1 MKIKFTAKWSLPL
14 TCALLLVAGSAN
26 AGPKDKTIF
35 DMFVP
40 VAPQRIQGT
49 NYCGNLSGALSADN
63 DFFDGLVRIE
73 KRHRVEFRKSSQ
85 RVSEFPSEVSVALA
99 GNFAL
104 CGAPPVGA
112 LPPHVD
118 YVAPGNASSPQRV
131 SDFINGLRFTAVW
144 KNRYGIHPVEN
155 FQVTKSTPNDRHRFG
170 LSDQFGATDQIPWR
184 FAFQVPSEGV
194 PLTDQLVISVYAPS
208 GAKLASFTA
217 GVLAHFP
224 KHHTKTIRGERADQ

>member
-1 MKIKFTAKWSLPL
+1 MKIKFAAKWSLAF
-14 TCALLLVAGSAN
+14 TCALLFVAASAK
-26 AGPKDKTIF
+26 AGPRDKTIF

-40 VAPQRIQGT
+40 VAPQRIQGA

-63 DFFDGLVRIE
+63 FFDGLVRIQ

-104 CGAPPVGA
+104 CGAPAVGTSA
-112 LPPHVD
+112 PHVD
-118 YVAPGNASSPQRV
+118 YVRPGNGSSPQRV
-131 SDFINGLRFTAVW
+131 NDFINGLRFTAVW
-144 KNRYGIHPVEN
+144 KNRYGIQPVQN
-155 FQVTKSTPNDRHRFG
+155 FSVTKSAPSDRRFG
-170 LSDQFGATDQIPWR
+170 LTDQFANDQIPWR
-184 FAFQVPSEGV
+184 FAFQVPSQGV

-217 GVLAHFP
+217 GVLSRFP
-224 KHHTKTIRGERADQ
+224 KHHTKTIRGEQADQ

>member
-1 MKIKFTAKWSLPL
+1 MKIKFAAKWSLPL
-14 TCALLLVAGSAN
+14 ACALLVAAASAN
-26 AGPKDKTIF
+26 AAPKDKTIF

-40 VAPQRIQGT
+40 VAPQHIQGT
-49 NYCGNLSGALSADN
+49 NYCGNLSGALSADSN
-63 DFFDGLVRIE
+63 FFDGLVRIE

-99 GNFAL
+99 GNFTT
-104 CGAPPVGA
+104 CGAPAITSPGPQVE
-112 LPPHVD
+112 
-118 YVAPGNASSPQRV
+118 YVAPGNGSSPQRV
-131 SDFINGLRFTAVW
+131 NDFINGLRFTAVW
-144 KNRYGIHPVEN
+144 KNRYGIHPVQN
-155 FQVTKSTPNDRHRFG
+155 FQVTKSTPNDRRRFG
-170 LSDQFGATDQIPWR
+170 LSDQFGANDQIPWR

-224 KHHTKTIRGERADQ
+224 KHHTKTIRGEQADE